1 MTDTLRNFA
10 IEIKSILRSHLNSLD
25 TICTQKDMSFQEES
39 SNILIETTNSCVL
52 GVKNKK
58 VVSFFDAE
66 AIILQIEVEVFS
78 GFEVIGVFPA
88 KYMLK

>member
-1 MTDTLRNFA
+1 
-10 IEIKSILRSHLNSLD
+10 
-25 TICTQKDMSFQEES
+25 MSW
-39 SNILIETTNSCVL
+39 

-78 GFEVIGVFPA
+78 VFEVIGAFPA
-88 KYMLK
+88 KDLLK